1 MALLLS
7 LLTVLVVLSCSL
19 SGSVGCV
26 LPQNHILLSRDNLVL
41 LKQMKRISTLS
52 CLNDAVDFRFPRGMV
67 NGSQVQEAQAISV
80 LQGMLQHISDLLLT
94 EQASSA
100 WNTSLLNQ
108 LRMGLCL
115 QLEDLE
121 PCLVQ
126 EMGEQGTALSSQGPT
141 RAVKR
146 YFWGIFLYLK
156 KKKYSDCAWEF
167 VRVEIMKS
175 LSSIRTLQERLSD
188 MD

>member
-7 LLTVLVVLSCSL
+7 LLTVLVVLSCGL

-26 LPQNHILLSRDNLVL
+26 LPQNHILLSNDSLVL
-41 LKQMKRISTLS
+41 LRQMKRISTLS
-52 CLNDAVDFRFPRGMV
+52 CPNDTEDFRFPRGII
-67 NGSQVQEAQAISV
+67 NGIQVQEAQAISV

-94 EQASSA
+94 EHASSA
-100 WNTSLLNQ
+100 WNTTLLNQ
-108 LRMGLCL
+108 LRMGLYQ
-115 QLEDLE
+115 QLEDLK

-146 YFWGIFLYLK
+146 YFWGMFLYLK
-156 KKKYSDCAWEF
+156 KKKYSDCAWEY
-167 VRVEIMKS
+167 VRVEIMRS
-175 LSSIRTLQERLSD
+175 LSSIITLQEKLSN